1 MEALLYYV
9 KFYGPDLLYWVA
21 VAVVFELATL
31 GTKRIVRWAKPR
43 VKRLLGK

>member
-1 MEALLYYV
+1 MEALWSYV

-31 GTKRIVRWAKPR
+31 GTKRLVQRFKKKA
-43 VKRLLGK
+43 